1 MTFELRKARMLQ
13 KRVDKNA
20 IFIKKCDGYIERARA
35 NIKEDSGELQ
45 DVIKKLSKEEYLIFA
60 YQSGF
65 ITKPDYE
72 IMLLKLKK
80 EMKEQ

>member
-1 MTFELRKARMLQ
+1 MTFELRKPRMLQ
-13 KRVDKNA
+13 KRVDKNND
-20 IFIKKCDGYIERARA
+20 FIKKCDGYIERAKKL
-35 NIKEDSGELQ
+35 IKEDSGELQ